1 VARLFRHCSQ
11 LLALIAKAGKID
23 GRDDVTDTAAVT
35 KAVGQLEVLASD
47 LSARGLA
54 TTIVAGRSHSCVR
67 VVNKNA
73 PQMCEDVYAAPAG
86 DGSWWF
92 WWSWADRIAP
102 LGDVDAAALKIA
114 YVLMP
119 DGS

>member
-1 VARLFRHCSQ
+1 MASRERST
-11 LLALIAKAGKID
+11 GD
-23 GRDDVTDTAAVT
+23 MNVTDTAAAT
-35 KAVGQLEVLASD
+35 QAVGQLEALAAD

-54 TTIVAGRSHSCVR
+54 TTIVTGRSHPCVN
-67 VVNKNA
+67 VVNKSA
-73 PQMCEDVYAAPAG
+73 SQMHEDVYAAPAG

-102 LGDVDAAALKIA
+102 VGDMDAAALKIA

-119 DGS
+119 DGC